1 MVHHGMQMSEFRS
14 VDPTSGK
21 TVAEFPAATDGD
33 LSAAVERV
41 SAAFASWSVTPLTER
56 IAAARRLAAGLTEG
70 RGRYAR
76 LMAEEIG
83 KPVTQGLAEID
94 KCASATTHAAD
105 HAKEWLAAEPVKTE
119 ARAARV
125 EHTPLGPVLA
135 IMPWNFPFWQLIRF
149 GASALLAGNTILLKH
164 APNAPRCA
172 EAIDA
177 LCAATLPRDLLVNV
191 FAPVHAIGSLVA
203 DPRIGAVTLTGSTR
217 AGRAVAELCGRALK
231 PSVLELGGSDP
242 FVVLA
247 DADLDLAARTGAT
260 ARLQNNGQSCIA
272 AKRFI
277 VHRAVEKEFVERF
290 RNALAA
296 AKVGDPREP
305 ATTVGPLARRDL
317 RDGLATQVEKSIA
330 AGARCLLG
338 GATPEGPGFFYPP
351 TLIVEPSDTMPV
363 WSEETFGP
371 VAVVR
376 VVGSDDEAVEIANR
390 SRYALGAALF
400 STDVARAEKLAS
412 RLRGG
417 AVFVNAMVRSDPR
430 LPFGGN
436 DESGWGRELGRDGMR
451 SFTRTRSV
459 WIQ

>member
-1 MVHHGMQMSEFRS
+1 MQTTEFRS
-14 VDPTSGK
+14 VDPTTGNV
-21 TVAEFPAATDGD
+21 VAEFPATGD
-33 LSAAVERV
+33 RQLAAAAERV
-41 SAAFASWSVTPLTER
+41 SAAFVSWSALAVGER
-56 IAAARRLAAGLTEG
+56 IAAVRRLATAL
-70 RGRYAR
+70 RDRRDAFAL

-83 KPVTQGLAEID
+83 KPLTQGLAEID
-94 KCASATTHAAD
+94 KCARATDFAAEHAA
-105 HAKEWLAAEPVKTE
+105 EWLAPETVGTE
-119 ARAARV
+119 ARTSRV
-125 EHTPLGPVLA
+125 EHAPLGPVLA
-135 IMPWNFPFWQLIRF
+135 IMPWNFPFWQLVRF
-149 GASALLAGNTILLKH
+149 GASALLAGNSILLKH

-172 EAIDA
+172 EAIESV
-177 LCAATLPRDLLVNV
+177 CAATLPRDVLVNV
-191 FAPVHAIGSLVA
+191 FAPVSAIPSLIA
-203 DPRIGAVTLTGSTR
+203 DRRIAGVTLTGSTR
-217 AGRAVAELCGRALK
+217 AGRSVAELCGRALK

-277 VHRAVEKEFVERF
+277 VHRAVANEFVERF
-290 RNALAA
+290 RGELAA
-296 AKVGDPREP
+296 ARVGDPRDP
-305 ATTVGPLARRDL
+305 STTVGPLARRDL
-317 RDGLATQVEKSIA
+317 RDALAAQVDASVA

-338 GATPEGPGFFYPP
+338 GATPGGPGFFYPP
-351 TLIVEPSDTMPV
+351 TLLVDPTDDMPA

-376 VVGSDDEAVEIANR
+376 VVDSDDEAVRVANH
-390 SRYALGAALF
+390 SHYALGAALF
-400 STDVARAEKLAS
+400 TSDLDRGAVLAEK
-412 RLRGG
+412 LRGG